1 MSDAMI
7 EALARNDGVLQ
18 INFGSTFL
26 TQAAR
31 DWSDRYQSERD
42 ALMEE
47 TGWDRDGPEVKAW
60 AKKYRAARPY
70 PYATLD
76 DVLNHIDHV
85 VDLVGIEHVGIGSD
99 YDGVGDS
106 LPIGLKDVSYFPALV
121 AGLRKRGYSEP
132 DIRLILGENLM
143 RVWLAVERQAK
154 R

>member
-1 MSDAMI
+1 MSDPMI
-7 EALARNDGVLQ
+7 EALAANGGVLQ

-26 TQAAR
+26 TRSAR
-31 DWSDRYQSERD
+31 DWSDRYQAERD

-47 TGWDRDGPEVKAW
+47 TGWERDSPEVRAW
-60 AKKYRAARPY
+60 GKKYRVAHPY

-76 DVLNHIDHV
+76 DVLDHIDHV
-85 VDLVGIEHVGIGSD
+85 VDLVGIEYVGIGSD
-99 YDGVGDS
+99 FYGVGDS
-106 LPIGLKDVSYFPALV
+106 LPVGIKDVSDFPALI

-143 RVWLAVERQAK
+143 RVWSAVEQQAG